1 MIKNLCKICVFRNG
15 IITEA
20 EDDRRADIWSDQAGV
35 WILAVE
41 PEGLG
46 GSSGA
51 VVLAMYGSQSAEGVW
66 IMGSEEVRD
75 SWEVREGGLGV
86 YF

>member
-20 EDDRRADIWSDQAGV
+20 GDDRRADIWSDQAGV

-51 VVLAMYGSQSAEGVW
+51 VVLAM
-66 IMGSEEVRD
+66 
-75 SWEVREGGLGV
+75 
-86 YF
+86 